1 MSLESLD
8 IRRPERRRSTNS
20 SALFIDAFVRARG
33 HDPRQLSVLP
43 ESEREALLKDA
54 SIDASARLAEIES
67 RSRLVHEIH
76 DHNIIVSVKRVSNRS
91 SR

>member
-1 MSLESLD
+1 MIESLD
-8 IRRPERRRSTNS
+8 IRAPGAPLAELERV
-20 SALFIDAFVRARG
+20 FIDAFVRARG

-43 ESEREALLKDA
+43 EIEREALLKDA
-54 SIDASARLAEIES
+54 SIDASARLAEVES

-76 DHNIIVSVKRVSNRS
+76 DHDTS

>member
-1 MSLESLD
+1 MSIESLD
-8 IRRPERRRSTNS
+8 IRPRAAPLAELERV
-20 SALFIDAFVRARG
+20 FIDAFVRARG

-54 SIDASARLAEIES
+54 SIDASTRLAEIES
-67 RSRLVHEIH
+67 RSHLVHEIH
-76 DHNIIVSVKRVSNRS
+76 DHATP

>member
-1 MSLESLD
+1 MRIESLD
-8 IRRPERRRSTNS
+8 IRTPGAPLAELERV
-20 SALFIDAFVRARG
+20 FIDAFVRARG

-67 RSRLVHEIH
+67 RSHLVHEIH
-76 DHNIIVSVKRVSNRS
+76 DSETPPR
-91 SR
+91 